1 MPKYV
6 KLRKIKQTK
15 RHVAI
20 RDRFVSGPEDVKNVR
35 LTNGKGRRTALQRQN
50 ISDGMANARLKGK
63 VLGRPIEIETQFKRG
78 ETVRILKQLDM
89 GIPQARIVRELNADG
104 IKISKASFSRLIKKL
119 RCDKEGVT
127 TKPKI
132 T

>member
-20 RDRFVSGPEDVKNVR
+20 RDRFVSGPEDVTNVK
-35 LTNGKGRRTALQRQN
+35 LTTGKGRRTALQRKN
-50 ISDGMANARLKGK
+50 ISEGMIKARNEKGK
-63 VLGRPIEIETQFKRG
+63 VLGRPSWIEDSLKRS
-78 ETVRILKQLDM
+78 EKVQILKQLDM

-104 IKISKASFSRLIKKL
+104 ITISKASFSRLIKKL
-119 RCDKEGVT
+119 RQDQ
-127 TKPKI
+127 
-132 T
+132 